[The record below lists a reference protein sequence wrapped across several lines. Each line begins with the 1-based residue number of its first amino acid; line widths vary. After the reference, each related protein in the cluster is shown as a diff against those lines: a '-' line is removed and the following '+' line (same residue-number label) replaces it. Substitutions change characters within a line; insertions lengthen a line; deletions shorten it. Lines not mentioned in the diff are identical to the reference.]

1 MVILRNIIANVCD
14 NYGLFDFHKNY
25 SEQTQFY
32 YDENQVLEFNSDYF
46 KFYAK
51 PNLPQIF
58 LEENRFEKGY
68 SYGKL
73 KFLSEVDNGESN
85 KYAIV
90 DYKRIDKNKDNVI
103 LIHGWCSDSFDKLDK
118 IFLKSFL
125 ERKYNIYNYMLPF
138 HMDRCPKESLY
149 SGEYFLSANVSRTL
163 KSVQQSV
170 SDIRALVSY
179 IKENSEGRVLLIGLS
194 LGGQVANLVAESEKD
209 LDLLISLFYANDL
222 SYTVYNSV
230 PGKYIK
236 KDFNE
241 NDFNEDMLNNSWS
254 IINPTLRKPL
264 INKEKILL
272 ISGKYDKYV
281 LGYDTNKLWEGWNR
295 PKRHSYDCGHS
306 GIVLC
311 RRKIKN
317 DTLRF
322 IDNYK

>member
-1 MVILRNIIANVCD
+1 MRNIIARVCD
-14 NYGLFDFHKNY
+14 NYGLFNFHKNY
-25 SEQTQFY
+25 SKETQFY
-32 YDENQVLEFNSDYF
+32 YDENQVLDFNSDYL

-58 LEENRFEKGY
+58 FEENRFEEEY

-73 KFLSEVDNGESN
+73 KFLSEVDNEECN

-90 DYKRIDKNKDNVI
+90 NYKRNEKDKNNVI
-103 LIHGWCSDSFDKLDK
+103 LIHGWCSESFHNLDK

-125 ERKYNIYNYMLPF
+125 KRKYNIYNYILPF

-149 SGEYFLSANVSRTL
+149 SGEYFLSANVNRTL

-170 SDIRALVSY
+170 SDIRALISY
-179 IKENSEGRVLLIGLS
+179 IKQNSKGKVILIGLS
-194 LGGQVANLVAESEKD
+194 LGGQVANLVAETEKD

-222 SYTVYNSV
+222 SYTIHNSV

-236 KDFNE
+236 KDLNK
-241 NDFNEDMLNNSWS
+241 NHFNEDMLNNSWR

-281 LGYDTNKLWEGWNR
+281 LEDDTNKLWEGWNR
-295 PKRHSYDCGHS
+295 PERHNYDCGHS

-311 RRKIKN
+311 RKKIKN

-322 IDNYK
+322 IDNYD